1 MLQAILD
8 LFRGREPI
16 PFVMLAILCVGWVI
30 IFERFVLLQ
39 FVYRVNFTKFD
50 WNIRKMLAA
59 GDMERARTY
68 CAATSK
74 TGLPLIAAKA
84 IDAYQTDTL
93 KVRMTVSEETMAF
106 MPRIRRRISQIPNLA
121 TVVVLLG
128 ALAAVHGIWE
138 SFRMSDVLEQS
149 VKSVAFTGALANALT
164 PLGFALGAAILLM
177 LPYGIL
183 DAVAAR
189 LEGDVEHS
197 LTMILN
203 VLAPETQAVF
213 AAQPAVGAPA
223 FINTEASGSRPSAS
237 SESAMSSNSAAP
249 VAKEEEHVEAANDK
263 FPDEE
268 EII

>member
-1 MLQAILD
+1 MMMQEILD
-8 LFRGREPI
+8 LFRARDPI
-16 PFVMLAILCVGWVI
+16 PFIILAVSCVGWLI
-30 IFERFVLLQ
+30 ILERFFVLQ
-39 FVYRVNFTKFD
+39 FVYRVNFQKFN
-50 WNIRKMLAA
+50 WNVRKMLAA
-59 GDMERARTY
+59 GDIERARTY
-68 CAATSK
+68 CTATSR

-93 KVRMTVSEETMAF
+93 KVRMTLAEEMMAF

-128 ALAAVHGIWE
+128 ALAAVHGIWN
-138 SFRMSDVLEQS
+138 SFRISEVLDQGI
-149 VKSVAFTGALANALT
+149 KTVAFTSALAGALT
-164 PLGFALGAAILLM
+164 PLALAIGASIFLM

-183 DAVAAR
+183 DAIAAR

-197 LTMILN
+197 VTMILN
-203 VLAPETQAVF
+203 VLAPETHAVV

-223 FINTEASGSRPSAS
+223 MVADPPRAQETASR
-237 SESAMSSNSAAP
+237 EP
-249 VAKEEEHVEAANDK
+249 VVEKEEENVVAGAEK

>member
-8 LFRGREPI
+8 LFRERSPI

-30 IFERFVLLQ
+30 ILERFVLLQ
-39 FVYRVNFTKFD
+39 FMYRVNFKKFD
-50 WNIRKMLAA
+50 WNVRKMLAA

-68 CAATSK
+68 CTATSK

-84 IDAYQTDTL
+84 IDAYQTDTF
-93 KVRMTVSEETMAF
+93 KVRMTVSEETMSF

-128 ALAAVHGIWE
+128 ALAAVHGMWD
-138 SFRMSDVLEQS
+138 SFRMSQVLDHS

-189 LEGDVEHS
+189 LEGEIEHS

-213 AAQPAVGAPA
+213 AAQPAVGAPS
-223 FINTEASGSRPSAS
+223 FINTEAAAASR
-237 SESAMSSNSAAP
+237 SAAP
-249 VAKEEEHVEAANDK
+249 AFDSQANNAAPAKEVENVETGNDK

>member
-1 MLQAILD
+1 MMMQEILD
-8 LFRGREPI
+8 LFRAREPI
-16 PFVMLAILCVGWVI
+16 PFVILAILCLGWVI
-30 IFERFVLLQ
+30 ILERFFLLQ
-39 FVYRVNFTKFD
+39 FVYRVNFQKFN
-50 WNIRKMLAA
+50 WNVRKMLAA
-59 GDMERARTY
+59 GDVERARTY
-68 CAATSK
+68 CTATSK

-93 KVRMTVSEETMAF
+93 KVRMTVAEETMAF

-121 TVVVLLG
+121 TVAVLLG
-128 ALAAVHGIWE
+128 ALAAVHGIWN
-138 SFRMSDVLEQS
+138 SFRMSEVLDQGI
-149 VKSVAFTGALANALT
+149 KSVAFTSALANALT
-164 PLGFALGAAILLM
+164 PLALSIGASILLM

-183 DAVAAR
+183 DAIAAR

-203 VLAPETQAVF
+203 VLAPETQTVV

-223 FINTEASGSRPSAS
+223 MVAETTSRPAS
-237 SESAMSSNSAAP
+237 SDSAAP
-249 VAKEEEHVEAANDK
+249 VREPAVEKEEENVVAGTEK